1 MAKLT
6 RKSYR
11 RKKIAFAAVIL
22 GGVALVSSGFAA
34 FVLSQ
39 DKTGD
44 GTGSIEVGEVS
55 DGALEMTITS
65 KIKGNENDAQY
76 PGGWKEG
83 NPAGTAAGEKDTF
96 RFDAQYGDM
105 TGRAKWNGTDYEHLE
120 IQYTVTIFSA
130 TESFDRLTIQMAQ
143 NAWVD
148 DQVGKNNI
156 VAPSCYKTDASSSS
170 KAGDSNLKI
179 TVNKTE
185 PSESNGNRHQWTAV
199 YSVAFKW
206 GSTFDSL
213 NPTEYYDK
221 TYGDST
227 NENPKG
233 SAISYNDMKATI
245 GGLFNASI
253 DPFKITFT
261 AYAK

>member
-6 RKSYR
+6 RKSYK

-44 GTGSIEVGEVS
+44 GTGSIKVGKVS

-65 KIKGNENDAQY
+65 KIKGNEADAQY

-83 NPAGTAAGEKDTF
+83 DPAATDDDKKDTF
-96 RFDAQYGDM
+96 RFDAQYGDK

-120 IQYTVTIFSA
+120 IQYTVKIFSV
-130 TESFDRLTIQMAQ
+130 TESFDRLTIQMAE
-143 NAWVD
+143 NAWVE
-148 DQVGKNNI
+148 DQVSRNNI
-156 VAPSCYKTDASSSS
+156 VAPSCYKNEASSN
-170 KAGDSNLKI
+170 AVDSNLKI
-179 TVNKTE
+179 VVNKTE
-185 PSESNGNRHQWTAV
+185 PSESNVNKYQWTAD

-206 GSTFDSL
+206 GSTFDGL

-221 TYGDST
+221 EYKDSSS
-227 NENPKG
+227 ENPKG
-233 SAISYNDMKATI
+233 SAISYDNMTATI
-245 GGLFNASI
+245 EGLFKDSI

>member
-6 RKSYR
+6 RKSYK

-44 GTGSIEVGEVS
+44 GTGSIKVGKVS

-65 KIKGNENDAQY
+65 KIKGNEADAQY
-76 PGGWKEG
+76 TGGWKEG
-83 NPAGTAAGEKDTF
+83 DPAATDDGKKDTF
-96 RFDAQYGDM
+96 RFDAQYGDK

-120 IQYTVTIFSA
+120 IQYTVNIFSV
-130 TESFDRLTIQMAQ
+130 TESFDRLTIQMAE
-143 NAWVD
+143 NAWVQN
-148 DQVGKNNI
+148 QVRKKNI
-156 VAPSCYKTDASSSS
+156 VAPSCYKNEASSNV
-170 KAGDSNLKI
+170 ADSNLKI
-179 TVNKTE
+179 GVTPTN
-185 PSESNGNRHQWTAV
+185 PSESNGNKYQWTAV

-206 GSTFDSL
+206 GSTFDGM
-213 NPTEYYDK
+213 NPTEYYDHE
-221 TYGDST
+221 YEDSSS
-227 NENPKG
+227 ENPKG
-233 SAISYNDMKATI
+233 SAISYNNMKATI
-245 GGLFNASI
+245 EGLFNASI